1 MSHIPEVGR
10 KNPFD
15 IRSLLC
21 THSVPLSLYSEI
33 SLHTTL
39 TYIQREEYAQKSG
52 AVYKCYDTPLPAVVP
67 TQLFAFSLR
76 ITAAK
81 KQLTLIIH
89 HTKEN

>member
-1 MSHIPEVGR
+1 MSHIPETGR
-10 KNPFD
+10 KNPFN

-39 TYIQREEYAQKSG
+39 TYIQKEEYAQKSG

-67 TQLFAFSLR
+67 TQPFA
-76 ITAAK
+76 
-81 KQLTLIIH
+81 
-89 HTKEN
+89 HTDNPTHTRKLNWGSQF